1 MKWIWESRK
10 MRKNRWSLGREESTA
25 PPACLV
31 VKSGECTLKAL
42 TLPCTWKQE
51 VDERG
56 GQGDGYGE
64 RSPPWWPGFCC
75 GVPGHLIFPPGQPRK
90 PTCPG
95 PGHKWTGGDLGE
107 GGGGWWRGFAEA
119 PGYHE
124 ITPEKIQMQLDT
136 EEIETGTEEKDG
148 EGGWESY
155 WKGKG

>member
-10 MRKNRWSLGREESTA
+10 MRKNRWSLVREKSTA

-31 VKSGECTLKAL
+31 VKSGECIFKAL

-56 GQGDGYGE
+56 PRKGYGE

-75 GVPGHLIFPPGQPRK
+75 GEPGHLIFPPGQPRK

-95 PGHKWTGGDLGE
+95 LGTNGLAGICEE
-107 GGGGWWRGFAEA
+107 GVERAWGGWREVCWSFRLSRD
-119 PGYHE
+119 YTRKNSNVIRHRR
-124 ITPEKIQMQLDT
+124 DR
-136 EEIETGTEEKDG
+136 D
-148 EGGWESY
+148 WH
-155 WKGKG
+155 